1 MEKLRSCKVET
12 HFLSERENHR
22 LKVLFS
28 SDGDRISHVSCAFE
42 TAVESA
48 VDCTLHMP
56 SVRAFSAGNR
66 VVPREVQSLVP
77 FGDGAFLFAL
87 NVQNWEL
94 YHDAVRQIHGR
105 QRKGVRDER
114 ETGTDQSGGG
124 RADPGG

>member
-28 SDGDRISHVSCAFE
+28 SDGDRIYHVSCAFE

-66 VVPREVQSLVP
+66 VSPREVQSLVP